1 MPFITYSTVAGALSN
16 NKKAELS
23 EALTNAVTNTL
34 GEGFKRNIWV
44 TINELPEGNFYI
56 GGNPLL
62 ADVVRGK
69 IEQQ

>member
-62 ADVVRGK
+62 ADVVREK